1 MHDPA
6 KVGPKRPP
14 SRIQYQDLVLQ
25 PLSCAHAREMVTL
38 IDTSLPELR
47 RYMNWAHFP
56 QTRDS
61 QYERLCRVQS
71 DYWSGKDY
79 GMGIFDARTGCL
91 LGSTGMHRR
100 TLNPHGYEIGYW
112 VATPHAGK
120 GIATTATRMQIA
132 LLFAHFASERVQ
144 NSTNER
150 NIGSQRV
157 IEKYGFI
164 PEATLKN
171 FVLAKPTPEMIA
183 QGWDCTP
190 LERLYALTPED
201 RSRLDWYD
209 SVSKGLRI
217 WNFEGTELNARPAQ

>member
-14 SRIQYQDLVLQ
+14 SRIQYQDLALQ
-25 PLSCAHAREMVTL
+25 PLSCSHAREMIAL
-38 IDTSLPELR
+38 LGTSMPELR

-56 QTRDS
+56 QTLDS
-61 QYERLCRVQS
+61 QYERLGRVQS

-79 GMGIFDARTGCL
+79 GMGIFDARTGRL

-100 TLNPHGYEIGYW
+100 MLNPHGYEIGYW

-120 GIATTATRMQIA
+120 GIATTATRMQIV
-132 LLFAHFASERVQ
+132 LLFEHFASERVQ
-144 NSTNER
+144 ISTNER

-157 IEKYGFI
+157 IEKCGFHF
-164 PEATLKN
+164 ETSLKN
-171 FVLAKPTPEMIA
+171 FVLAKPSPEMIA

-190 LERLYALTPED
+190 VERLYALTPED
-201 RSRLDWYD
+201 RSGLDWYD
-209 SVSKGLRI
+209 VVKKGLRI
-217 WNFEGTELNARPAQ
+217 WNFEGTELPTNPAS